1 MVILQIALLQKESEI
16 SLEELLARYR
26 KVGSKIVSSFCWTVA
41 FLVFI
46 YFFIIRIYVGFQW

>member
-1 MVILQIALLQKESEI
+1 MAILQIALLQKESEI

-46 YFFIIRIYVGFQW
+46 YFFSLSFAFI